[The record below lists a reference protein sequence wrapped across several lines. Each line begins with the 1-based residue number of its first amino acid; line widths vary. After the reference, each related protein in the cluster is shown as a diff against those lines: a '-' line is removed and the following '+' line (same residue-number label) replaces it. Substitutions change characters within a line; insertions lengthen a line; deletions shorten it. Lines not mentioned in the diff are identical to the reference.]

1 MFISRLL
8 LLFSIVATSGLA
20 AVNESPAPAE
30 SPDHAKPAPSPE
42 PHITFSSVHVD
53 EPYIAMTFDDGPHAT
68 LTPKLLDLLA
78 AHHIKATFFLI
89 GQNVVD
95 HPEIVQRAIR
105 EGHEVGNHSWSHPN
119 LGKMSDDAVRRE
131 LRRTDEAIQNA
142 TGKKPTIMRPPYG
155 SMTARQKRWIHEEF
169 GYDIILWD
177 VDPLDWKEPGPTTVC
192 NRILKETRPGS
203 IVLSHDIHR
212 GTIEAMPA
220 TLEQLEAKHFK
231 FVTVSELIG
240 LATPEPP
247 KPAPSARP
255 RPPGTSASSGLAP
268 TTEPAG
274 RRAAPAAP
282 TAAPSPGG

>member
-1 MFISRLL
+1 MFASRLI
-8 LLFSIVATSGLA
+8 LLFCIIATAGAA
-20 AVNESPAPAE
+20 AVTESPAPAD
-30 SPDHAKPAPSPE
+30 SPHPGKPAPSPE
-42 PHITFSSVHVD
+42 SHITFSSVHVD
-53 EPYIAMTFDDGPHAT
+53 DRYIAMTFDDGPHAT

-95 HPEIVQRAIR
+95 HPEIVQRAVR

-119 LGKMSDDAVRRE
+119 LGKMSDEAVRRE

-142 TGKKPTIMRPPYG
+142 TGKRPTLMRPPYG
-155 SMTARQKRWIHEEF
+155 SITSRQKRWIHDEF

-177 VDPLDWKEPGPTTVC
+177 VDPLDWKEPGPMTVC

-203 IVLSHDIHR
+203 IVLSHDIHK

-220 TLEQLEAKHFK
+220 TLEQLEGKHFK

-247 KPAPSARP
+247 RPSPSP
-255 RPPGTSASSGLAP
+255 RPPLPAANSSPRSGSAPAA
-268 TTEPAG
+268 TEPAG
-274 RRAAPAAP
+274 RPAS
-282 TAAPSPGG
+282 TATPSSGG